1 MKYQKGV
8 LEKQARCPHESL
20 SKEVIMGQKTGDL
33 VCNSCG
39 DTFLRD
45 EKITPVEYRHEMI
58 VTPHALLVALKV
70 NKDLELRQ
78 DPTSDSLSLQYDWA
92 LVSKSTGKVVI
103 PVAADVAEDCVAKRH
118 ITQPE

>member
-1 MKYQKGV
+1 MKYLKGA
-8 LEKQARCPHESL
+8 LEKQSRCPHESL

-33 VCNSCG
+33 VCNSCR
-39 DTFLRD
+39 DTFMST

-78 DPTSDSLSLQYDWA
+78 DPTSDFIQYDWA
-92 LVSKSTGKVVI
+92 LVSKTTGKVVI

-118 ITQPE
+118 IIQPE